1 MERKYKV
8 TWNEDAAEKGGYDSF
23 MLKEI
28 HEQPK
33 AIRDTMTGRVLLNDK
48 VKFED
53 FNLTLE
59 ELNEINKKI
68 IEKSIIK

>member
-1 MERKYKV
+1 
-8 TWNEDAAEKGGYDSF
+8 

-59 ELNEINKKI
+59 ELNEIDRIYIIACGTAYNAGLMGKVA
-68 IEKSIIK
+68 IEKLAKNSS